1 MKINYKFLLEN
12 VPTYKI
18 GNFKRKIN
26 NINEKENLNIK
37 ILNECND
44 NLYREYENYLN
55 EKEKE
60 SEEIEE
66 KEKLK
71 LKKTKSKFNYNNN
84 IFPKLNINNNEK
96 NNNDNNNK
104 ENKKTE
110 FKINSNRNNNI
121 KYKIKYDLNEKNI
134 FHNPLENNKYS
145 IYSNYK
151 KPILKLLEKE
161 NKNLG
166 TNNQTDSNLIN
177 STTINS
183 NQKNIK
189 KKTLKLSLQE
199 FIENDKINKD
209 NLYKTNN
216 NYFNKIKN
224 LCNNIN
230 NECSDNFN
238 KIKNRP
244 KFHFVSQNE
253 IQSNINKVAL
263 GVKPGNTDA
272 INAFQNMRIFRET
285 KAMTK
290 ISYDLSFNANKLI
303 KKLLIKDKNK
313 KKKNYINLN
322 QIEKSKEIRS
332 KMFNLAFDII
342 NKSEG
347 IRKDCINTI
356 NKRLNKELN
365 KE

>member
-1 MKINYKFLLEN
+1 MKINYKFLLKN

-18 GNFKRKIN
+18 GNFQRKIKSMDEN
-26 NINEKENLNIK
+26 ENLNVK

-44 NLYREYENYLN
+44 NLYRDYENYLK

-60 SEEIEE
+60 LEEIEE
-66 KEKLK
+66 KKKLN
-71 LKKTKSKFNYNNN
+71 LKKTKSKFNYSNN
-84 IFPKLNINNNEK
+84 IFPKLNNNNNE
-96 NNNDNNNK
+96 NYNNDNNNK
-104 ENKKTE
+104 ENKKTD
-110 FKINSNRNNNI
+110 FKFNSNKSNNI
-121 KYKIKYDLNEKNI
+121 KNKIKYELNEKYF
-134 FHNPLENNKYS
+134 FHNPLDKGKYL

-151 KPILKLLEKE
+151 KPILEKE
-161 NKNLG
+161 NNNLG

-183 NQKNIK
+183 NQKKIK

-199 FIENDKINKD
+199 FIENDKINKE

-216 NYFNKIKN
+216 NYFNKINN

-272 INAFQNMRIFRET
+272 INAFQNMRIFREI

-303 KKLLIKDKNK
+303 KNLLIKDKNK
-313 KKKNYINLN
+313 KKKNFLNLN
-322 QIEKSKEIRS
+322 EIEKSNEKRS

-347 IRKDCINTI
+347 IRKDCINTV

-365 KE
+365 NE

>member
-1 MKINYKFLLEN
+1 MKINYKFLLKN

-18 GNFKRKIN
+18 GNFQRKIKSMDEN
-26 NINEKENLNIK
+26 ENLNVK

-44 NLYREYENYLN
+44 NLYRDYENYLK

-60 SEEIEE
+60 LEEIEE
-66 KEKLK
+66 KKKLN
-71 LKKTKSKFNYNNN
+71 LKKTKSKFNYSNN
-84 IFPKLNINNNEK
+84 IFPKINNNNNE
-96 NNNDNNNK
+96 NYNNDNNNK
-104 ENKKTE
+104 ENKKTD
-110 FKINSNRNNNI
+110 FKFNSNRSNNI
-121 KYKIKYDLNEKNI
+121 KNKIKYELNEKNI
-134 FHNPLENNKYS
+134 FHNPLNNNKFS

-161 NKNLG
+161 NKNIG
-166 TNNQTDSNLIN
+166 INNQTDSNLIN
-177 STTINS
+177 STTIYS

-189 KKTLKLSLQE
+189 NKALKLSLQE

-209 NLYKTNN
+209 NLYKTNI
-216 NYFNKIKN
+216 NYFNKINN

-263 GVKPGNTDA
+263 GVKPGHTNA
-272 INAFQNMRIFRET
+272 INVFKNMRIFREI

-303 KKLLIKDKNK
+303 KNLLIKDKNK
-313 KKKNYINLN
+313 KKKNFLNLN
-322 QIEKSKEIRS
+322 QIEKSNEKRS

-347 IRKDCINTI
+347 IRKDCINTV

-365 KE
+365 NE